1 MLEMKITVAA
11 PDLAAAINNL
21 AAALD
26 GKNPHT
32 VCNQYGTD
40 NKHIDN
46 VGTINMG
53 MSGKAQPTTPAAPV
67 NPTPAPTVPTQAP
80 GAPLSATPA
89 RTAAQIAPTV
99 PVAAPAPAA
108 APVANTA
115 PAPTVPT
122 SAPQYTLDMIAT
134 AGSALIDAGKMDQLM
149 QLLGKFGVAS
159 LTELAPESYGAVA
172 GELRALGATI

>member
-46 VGTINMG
+46 VGTVNMG
-53 MSGKAQPTTPAAPV
+53 MSGKAQPATPAAPV
-67 NPTPAPTVPTQAP
+67 NPTPAPIVPTQAP

-89 RTAAQIAPTV
+89 QTAAQAAPTV
-99 PVAAPAPAA
+99 PVAQPAQP

>member
-1 MLEMKITVAA
+1 MLEMKITIAA

-40 NKHIDN
+40 NKHIDY
-46 VGTINMG
+46 VGTITMG
-53 MSGKAQPTTPAAPV
+53 MSGKARPATPAAPV

-89 RTAAQIAPTV
+89 QTAAQIAPTV
-99 PVAAPAPAA
+99 PVAQP

-115 PAPTVPT
+115 PAPTAPT

>member
-46 VGTINMG
+46 VGTVNMG
-53 MSGKAQPTTPAAPV
+53 MSGKAQPATPAAPV

-89 RTAAQIAPTV
+89 QTAAQVAPTV
-99 PVAAPAPAA
+99 PVAQP

-149 QLLGKFGVAS
+149 QLLGKFGVVS

-172 GELRALGATI
+172 GELRALGAAI

>member
-89 RTAAQIAPTV
+89 QTAAQAAPTV
-99 PVAAPAPAA
+99 PVAQP

>member
-89 RTAAQIAPTV
+89 QTAAQIAPTV
-99 PVAAPAPAA
+99 PVAQP

>member
-53 MSGKAQPTTPAAPV
+53 MSGKAQPTTPVAPV
-67 NPTPAPTVPTQAP
+67 NPTPASTVPTQAP

-89 RTAAQIAPTV
+89 QTAAQIAPTV
-99 PVAAPAPAA
+99 PVVQP

>member
-46 VGTINMG
+46 VGTVNMG
-53 MSGKAQPTTPAAPV
+53 MSGKAQPATPAAPV

-89 RTAAQIAPTV
+89 QTAAQIAPTV
-99 PVAAPAPAA
+99 PVVQP

-159 LTELAPESYGAVA
+159 LTELAPESYGVVA

>member
-46 VGTINMG
+46 VSTVNMG

-89 RTAAQIAPTV
+89 QTAAQIAPTV
-99 PVAAPAPAA
+99 PVAQP